1 VSLYTDWGD
10 KVSYTEMQLVAMLKG
25 NPVDSVIFKDE
36 PKTSARA
43 LADLKDPKTVGTYI
57 VVLVENGQ
65 LKPSSNPKR
74 HCTLIE
80 AQKEAER
87 LATTV
92 PGSKFCVLQDC
103 GTVQATG
110 VQWSYPVDL

>member
-10 KVSYTEMQLVAMLKG
+10 KVSYSELQLVAMLKG

-36 PKTSARA
+36 PKTSAQA

-65 LKPSSNPKR
+65 LKPSSNPKL
-74 HCTLIE
+74 HSSLLD

-87 LATTV
+87 LASTN
-92 PGSKFCVLQDC
+92 PGLKFCVLQDC
-103 GTVQATG
+103 GTVQAVG